1 MNALAFSIC
10 TLSLDRD
17 IETCMEKR
25 TLGRTGLQVSGLGLG
40 CMGMSEFYGPHDE
53 AESVAVIQKAI
64 DLGVTFLDTADIY
77 GIGHNEEL
85 VGRAL
90 RGRRE
95 QVVLATKFGNVRGQD
110 GTFQGVNGKPQ
121 YVQSACDASLR
132 RLGTDVI
139 DLYYQ
144 HRVDP
149 NTPIEDTVGALAEL
163 VREGKVRFVGLSEA
177 GSQTIRRAHAVHP
190 ISALQTEYS
199 LWTRDPEDEILPTI
213 RELGIGFV
221 AYSPLGRGFLTGQI
235 KRVEDLAPDDW
246 RRNSPRFQGEN
257 FQRNLRLVTEI
268 ESMASEKKCTSSQ
281 LALAWVLA
289 QGQDIVPIPGTK
301 RAHYLEENVVATRV
315 RLDPEDLARIDRV
328 LPHGA
333 ASGSRYPEA
342 AMKAVGR

>member
-1 MNALAFSIC
+1 
-10 TLSLDRD
+10 
-17 IETCMEKR
+17 
-25 TLGRTGLQVSGLGLG
+25 
-40 CMGMSEFYGPHDE
+40 
-53 AESVAVIQKAI
+53 
-64 DLGVTFLDTADIY
+64 
-77 GIGHNEEL
+77 
-85 VGRAL
+85 
-90 RGRRE
+90 
-95 QVVLATKFGNVRGQD
+95 
-110 GTFQGVNGKPQ
+110 
-121 YVQSACDASLR
+121 
-132 RLGTDVI
+132 
-139 DLYYQ
+139 
-144 HRVDP
+144 VDP

-163 VREGKVRFVGLSEA
+163 VREGKVRFLGLSEA

-257 FQRNLRLVTEI
+257 FQHNLRLVTEI
-268 ESMASEKKCTSSQ
+268 ESIAREKKCTSSQ

-301 RAHYLEENVVATRV
+301 RARYLQENVAATQV
-315 RLDPEDLARIDRV
+315 RLDAEDLARIDRV